1 MEEAWE
7 DIWVQPVYET
17 SEPCGWT
24 DAWTRPACRPE
35 ADGRTDGPRRDGG
48 IVKMGEQKASV
59 TAAAAAAVAVAP
71 VSSCPSVCRCL
82 RFSLEGLFGYVDQ

>member
-1 MEEAWE
+1 MG
-7 DIWVQPVYET
+7 T
-17 SEPCGWT
+17 
-24 DAWTRPACRPE
+24 TRIRDERAMWMDGRLDQARLPSGS
-35 ADGRTDGPRRDGG
+35 GRTDGPRRDGG

-59 TAAAAAAVAVAP
+59 TAAAAAAAAVAP